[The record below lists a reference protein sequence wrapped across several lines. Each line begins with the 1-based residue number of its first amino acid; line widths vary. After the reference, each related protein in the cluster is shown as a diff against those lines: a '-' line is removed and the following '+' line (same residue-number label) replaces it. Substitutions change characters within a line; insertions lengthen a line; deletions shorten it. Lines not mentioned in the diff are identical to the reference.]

1 MRSKSI
7 ILLSVIACIGG
18 IAFFFACRYTYKSKV
33 AELKEKA
40 KKTIVEAL
48 DQELKSRNM
57 DGYSSLT
64 IKLDTVI
71 VDIPDTVYLEDE
83 SGKHLYPLNPQK
95 SLMNISNNTNVRF
108 LHSIA
113 FRKNP
118 LVADSLN
125 AKWREHLL
133 KSDVFF
139 ESALHIS
146 LIHANSSVKS
156 QNTFQSEWCNS
167 SNLVF
172 TFYIGY
178 ACEIEVMGYLHY
190 TLWGMIYKE
199 VLLYLLLY
207 IIVGYGFYT
216 FFIILSRRI
225 NSLRSKEIVEI
236 IKETPVEILKEV
248 PVEIIKEVQ
257 VEKQIIKEVQ
267 RVHIIPLHSYI
278 LGESLIF
285 YADQNIIEVND
296 VKYNIQGQSSLL
308 LELFFQEKDNGY
320 TLKEDFIIEKLWPD
334 NSGNDERMH
343 KAIGRLRSFLRKI
356 DPSLS
361 IINKNGTYRL
371 IISEK
376 SLVKRNS

>member
-1 MRSKSI
+1 MRPKSI

-18 IAFFFACRYTYKSKV
+18 IVFFFACRYTYKSKV

-139 ESALHIS
+139 ESALRIS
-146 LIHANSSVKS
+146 LINANSSVKS
-156 QNTFQSEWCNS
+156 PNTFQSEWCNS

-178 ACEIEVMGYLHY
+178 VCEIEVMGYLHY
-190 TLWGMIYKE
+190 TVWSLIYKE
-199 VLLYLLLY
+199 MLLYALLY
-207 IIVGYGFYT
+207 IIGGYGFYK
-216 FFIILSRRI
+216 FYNVLLRKKHL
-225 NSLRSKEIVEI
+225 LRSNEIVE
-236 IKETPVEILKEV
+236 VVREI
-248 PVEIIKEVQ
+248 PVEIIKEVH
-257 VEKQIIKEVQ
+257 VEKQVIKEVQ
-267 RVHIIPLHSYI
+267 RVENIPLCSYI
-278 LGESLIF
+278 LGENIIF
-285 YADQNIIEVND
+285 YADQNIIEVD
-296 VKYNIQGQSSLL
+296 DIKQNIQPQSGLL
-308 LELFFQEKDNGY
+308 LELFFLEKDNRY
-320 TLKEDFIIEKLWPD
+320 TLKEDFIIDKLWPD
-334 NSGNDERMH
+334 HSGNDKRMH
-343 KAIGRLRSFLRKI
+343 SAIGRLRSLLKKI
-356 DPSLS
+356 DPSFN
-361 IINKNGTYRL
+361 IINKNGTYQL
-371 IISEK
+371 IIPEK
-376 SLVKRNS
+376 TPLS

>member
-267 RVHIIPLHSYI
+267 RVDIIPLHSYI